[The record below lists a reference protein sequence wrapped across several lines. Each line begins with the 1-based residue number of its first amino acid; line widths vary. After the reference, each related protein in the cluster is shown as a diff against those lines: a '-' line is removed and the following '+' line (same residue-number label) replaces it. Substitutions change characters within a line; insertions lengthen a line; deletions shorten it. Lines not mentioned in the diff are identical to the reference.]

1 MIDFSQVASIQ
12 RYKLT
17 IPYAQCFFKYLD
29 YQGAGMKKPVCLWK
43 RPLSYPAMGF
53 LVYYCNQDDML
64 NPNGIPEQFSSWAL
78 IDRYG
83 IVQIIQ
89 PSTKKKIVEAGIAY
103 SYPFWSSQPEHN
115 ISTTLWI
122 YVLVDGNIE
131 DYYGTGYDGQG
142 SVMFRNTFNNDV
154 KLTAYIIDADPQQGE
169 YTPGEAK
176 LHPQNSMSWLFS
188 DVTTKK
194 ILLYARPDLP
204 YPAQNPYTNSTWGP
218 GSIRQDALHH
228 DFWLETVPHS
238 TDVVVDAGEPLVTLL
253 PMSGSEEIAAGGA
266 IRRIKVRTNLD
277 DYKAKYDAATSG
289 KFPKSQYPYLRAVIN
304 LEIHSNRFGI
314 QNSDCPHWDTMYL
327 VFETKR

>member
-53 LVYYCNQDDML
+53 FISYRTADP
-64 NPNGIPEQFSSWAL
+64 NPLLFPDGTLYQECSWAL

-83 IVQIIQ
+83 IVRDVL
-89 PSTKKKIVEAGIAY
+89 PSIKKKIVEAGIAH
-103 SYPFWSSQPEHN
+103 SDPLWSSQPEHN
-115 ISTTLWI
+115 LGTMLAI
-122 YVLVDGNIE
+122 YVLVDGNMM
-131 DYYGTGYDGQG
+131 DYYGTGYEYDPIY
-142 SVMFRNTFNNDV
+142 RDTKDI
-154 KLTAYIIDADPQQGE
+154 KLTAYIIDADPQQGK

-176 LHPQNSMSWLFS
+176 LHPQNSVSWLFS

-204 YPAQNPYTNSTWGP
+204 YPSQNPRTNSTWGP
-218 GSIRQDALHH
+218 GGSVNDEIHRDWWIELR
-228 DFWLETVPHS
+228 PHS

-253 PMSGSEEIAAGGA
+253 PKSGSEEIAAGGA

-304 LEIHSNRFGI
+304 LEIHSHRFGI